1 MTAILTTPHIR
12 DIPLTE
18 LRAIKPLWQDLNQ
31 IHLADSIYYQD
42 FYRKFTF
49 EKRMAF
55 LNRMNTEDIKIS
67 VIQTG
72 EQIQGYCLST
82 IREGTGEIESLYVD
96 PSLQKQNYG
105 TALVSLHK
113 SWFRQRNCTKI
124 KVTVAFGHDSVMEFY
139 HKQGFYERLIELELK
154 E

>member
-1 MTAILTTPHIR
+1 MTAISLTPHIR

-18 LRAIKPLWQDLNQ
+18 LPAIKPLWQNLNQ

-42 FYRKFTF
+42 FYKEFTF
-49 EKRMAF
+49 ETRMAF
-55 LNRMNTEDIKIS
+55 LNRMNAEDVKIS
-67 VIQTG
+67 VIQAG
-72 EQIQGYCLST
+72 EQVLGYCLST
-82 IREGTGEIESLYVD
+82 VREGIGEIESLYID